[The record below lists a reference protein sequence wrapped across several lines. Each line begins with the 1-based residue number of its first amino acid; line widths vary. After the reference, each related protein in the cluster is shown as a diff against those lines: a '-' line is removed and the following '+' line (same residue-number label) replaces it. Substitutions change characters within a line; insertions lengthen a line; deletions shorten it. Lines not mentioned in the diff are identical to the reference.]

1 MIHLLKKS
9 FHLSFLVYYR
19 LEYIIIAYL
28 SFFILKFKG
37 TNLINRTKNRL
48 DISHLKKKLENNH
61 TKRLAIFVA
70 FHSQTKIPESNLNY
84 INILNKCS
92 FTTVYIING
101 KLSNEV
107 LEKLNILGCYV
118 ICRENV
124 GQDFGAWKDGIA
136 LLKKYKI
143 IDDLKWLLLCNDSNF
158 CLGGSNSNH
167 FIEKFSEELNSNEAA
182 DFISLNCNYESRLH
196 YQSYFLCLSNSIFH
210 KKSFSN
216 FWEKYIPL
224 NHRFHAIKS
233 GEKKFTT
240 KILNKFRP
248 KIMYTSHELSENIIS
263 NIENDYHLLLKNL
276 PKSLFFL
283 EAVFDNNS
291 ENKKDIQL
299 GIIKII
305 NSLESYNPSHVFG
318 LLNII
323 YLKSPFLKKDV
334 MRQGVFSYSQIY
346 EILKLEKLNIDE
358 KIRNQ
363 IMDLFLRGG
372 TTYSFME
379 SRRTAFRK
387 GIPVFGGIYEY
398 QFESTV
404 IRDKY
409 FKK

>member
-1 MIHLLKKS
+1 
-9 FHLSFLVYYR
+9 
-19 LEYIIIAYL
+19 
-28 SFFILKFKG
+28 
-37 TNLINRTKNRL
+37 
-48 DISHLKKKLENNH
+48 
-61 TKRLAIFVA
+61 
-70 FHSQTKIPESNLNY
+70 
-84 INILNKCS
+84 
-92 FTTVYIING
+92 
-101 KLSNEV
+101 
-107 LEKLNILGCYV
+107 
-118 ICRENV
+118 
-124 GQDFGAWKDGIA
+124 
-136 LLKKYKI
+136 
-143 IDDLKWLLLCNDSNF
+143 
-158 CLGGSNSNH
+158 
-167 FIEKFSEELNSNEAA
+167 
-182 DFISLNCNYESRLH
+182 
-196 YQSYFLCLSNSIFH
+196 
-210 KKSFSN
+210 
-216 FWEKYIPL
+216 
-224 NHRFHAIKS
+224 
-233 GEKKFTT
+233 
-240 KILNKFRP
+240 
-248 KIMYTSHELSENIIS
+248 MYTSHELSENIIS
-263 NIENDYHLLLKNL
+263 NIENDYHSLLKNL